1 MAESGVPR
9 LGSIAQAKSLNRG
22 ISQSTFVMQIVQDF
36 GVGEQVTAVKDDGIF
51 EQLAQVL
58 IGLFLLSRLL
68 RESGQ
73 IYTCPGRQ
81 LCKRILEFEV
91 LPLHHKLKNIAAL
104 VALAKAA
111 PCPGLRPDYKGR
123 RMSIVVEWTEPRVIP
138 ARMAQFD
145 TGLGHEVDNIYF
157 GFDLINRGH
166 RTDELYLPPMNSWIN
181 KQKAL
186 VIPFL
191 ALYIFLV
198 IRTSWASDDAII
210 TFRSLE
216 NFLHGYGPVFNIGER
231 VQTFTHPLW
240 FLIQA
245 AVNFIF
251 NFWKGNPFGQGQMY
265 FLNVFMSIGVSILM
279 ATIFALKVASSTKG
293 AVLGLLIFSVSKAF
307 IDYSTS
313 GLENPLTHLI
323 LLLFILVYLSQ
334 RENSQRSIFL
344 LALLAALGGV
354 DRLDTLLFYFPAL
367 LILFWQSP
375 DKFKTFVTLGLGL
388 LPLVA
393 WELFSLFYYGFPFPN
408 TAYAKINTGIPA
420 SSLMTQGIYYYLNSL
435 RMDPVTLLTIFVVCG
450 VGLVKKNAQH
460 RTIVAGILLYLMYTV
475 YIGGDFMSGRY
486 FSAPLLACTVLL
498 STMEF
503 KSSKM
508 YGVAIGLVLLIG
520 IAPIYVVPERSPS
533 FGIDNDSDHRIFVDE
548 YKISD
553 ERIVYTGLGFFERLK
568 KKSAP
573 STGYARDNWVYLPGE
588 PVRVKLVGPLGMNS
602 MTMGPNFHMID
613 MNSLADPLMTRMP
626 LYDVNTWRI
635 GHFRH
640 VIPDGYLETLKT
652 GENLIE
658 DEDIALYYDKLSF
671 VIKGDLWDRQRIIE
685 IWNLNTGKYNHL
697 LENVIVTT
705 EE

>member
-1 MAESGVPR
+1 
-9 LGSIAQAKSLNRG
+9 
-22 ISQSTFVMQIVQDF
+22 
-36 GVGEQVTAVKDDGIF
+36 
-51 EQLAQVL
+51 
-58 IGLFLLSRLL
+58 
-68 RESGQ
+68 
-73 IYTCPGRQ
+73 
-81 LCKRILEFEV
+81 
-91 LPLHHKLKNIAAL
+91 
-104 VALAKAA
+104 
-111 PCPGLRPDYKGR
+111 
-123 RMSIVVEWTEPRVIP
+123 
-138 ARMAQFD
+138 
-145 TGLGHEVDNIYF
+145 
-157 GFDLINRGH
+157 
-166 RTDELYLPPMNSWIN
+166 MNSWIN
-181 KQKAL
+181 KHKAL

-191 ALYIFLV
+191 ALYTFLV

-245 AVNFIF
+245 AANFAF
-251 NFWKGNPFGQGQMY
+251 NLWKSNPFGQGQMY
-265 FLNVFMSIGVSILM
+265 FLNIFMSIAISILM
-279 ATIFALKVASSTKG
+279 ATVFAFKVATSTRG
-293 AVLGLLIFSVSKAF
+293 AILGLLIFSVSKAF

-323 LLLFILVYLSQ
+323 LLLFILVYLTQ
-334 RENSQRSIFL
+334 KENSQRGIFI

-354 DRLDTLLFYFPAL
+354 DRLDTLVFYFPAL
-367 LILFWQSP
+367 LLLFLQSP
-375 DKFKTFVTLGLGL
+375 NKVRTFITLGFGF
-388 LPLVA
+388 LPLIV

-420 SSLMTQGIYYYLNSL
+420 SSLMMQGIYYYLNSL
-435 RMDPVTLLTIFVVCG
+435 KIDPITLLTIFAVSG
-450 VGLVKKNAQH
+450 MGLVNKNSRH
-460 RTIVAGILLYLMYTV
+460 RTIIAGILLYLLYTV

-486 FSAPLLACTVLL
+486 FSTPLLACTALL

-503 KSSKM
+503 KSSKV
-508 YGVAIGLVLLIG
+508 YALAIGLVLLIG
-520 IAPIYVVPERSPS
+520 ITPIYMVPERNPS
-533 FGIDNDSDHRIFVDE
+533 FGVGDDSDHRVFVDE

-573 STGYARDNWVYLPGE
+573 STGYARDNWVYLPDQ
-588 PVRVKLVGPLGMNS
+588 PVRVKMVGPLGMNS

-640 VIPDGYLETLKT
+640 IIPDGYLETLKA

-658 DEDIALYYDKLSF
+658 DKNIALYYDKLSF
-671 VIKGDLWDRQRIIE
+671 VIKGDLWDWQRIVE
-685 IWNLNTGKYNHL
+685 IWNLNTGRYNYL
-697 LENVIVTT
+697 LENITVTT